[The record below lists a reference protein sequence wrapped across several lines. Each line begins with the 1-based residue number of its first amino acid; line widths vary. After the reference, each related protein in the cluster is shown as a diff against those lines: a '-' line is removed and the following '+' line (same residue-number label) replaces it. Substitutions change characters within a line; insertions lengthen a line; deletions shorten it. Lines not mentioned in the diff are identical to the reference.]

1 MERYT
6 VFKSTGNH
14 SDVIAAVGAADI
26 LRELNPQLINCGDR
40 FEVRLQAEALP
51 DDLAATDPGFLYFP
65 KSGKPPARL
74 SAGRIY
80 KRRISA
86 APAKSKAIDPEQR
99 MYSILGRLNA
109 AGGPNKIVREFACL
123 PREQWR

>member
-26 LRELNPQLINCGDR
+26 LRELDPQLVNCGDR
-40 FEVRLQAEALP
+40 FEVRLRVEALP
-51 DDLAATDPGFLYFP
+51 DDLTGTDPGFLYFP
-65 KSGKPPARL
+65 KSGKLPASL
-74 SAGRIY
+74 SSGRIF
-80 KRRISA
+80 KPRSRPGGAPGNGGISE
-86 APAKSKAIDPEQR
+86 APAPRSNAIDPEQR

-109 AGGPNKIVREFACL
+109 
-123 PREQWR
+123 

>member
-26 LRELNPQLINCGDR
+26 LRELSPQLINCGDR
-40 FEVRLQAEALP
+40 FEVRLQAEAVP
-51 DDLAATDPGFLYFP
+51 DDLAATDPGFLYLP
-65 KSGKPPARL
+65 RSGKLPAKL

-80 KRRISA
+80 KRRNPETP
-86 APAKSKAIDPEQR
+86 APEAVPQNKAI
-99 MYSILGRLNA
+99 
-109 AGGPNKIVREFACL
+109 
-123 PREQWR
+123 